1 MVFGLKYRHVIRV
14 THKKYKR
21 KKNMEKVKSFGAE
34 KLLILALCFAL
45 CIVSLL
51 PVFMFKSSAEY
62 ETEGRAFTAAD
73 VANPLSVLKPYTE
86 IPRAFAATV
95 RFDGGTDTVS
105 PIISN
110 AESRTATTRIAFE
123 ITAEGNPALNF
134 AYKFDG
140 LQRYEYIEKSSY
152 VEFDYNIIDKG
163 EVHLVVVNEI
173 VDGNSVYKLYAD
185 GELVDTV
192 TSYPY
197 VYNWDIVAVQSRTRT
212 FSLGSDDE
220 SYFSGAIKN
229 VAVYSEALTAE
240 EVAAVYA
247 SEEIVSHSNMMAYYD
262 FTSEENTDRFIK
274 DQTGNGHYASDLF
287 ENSKYT
293 ANDYAYSVAVVGD
306 TQSITIKDVNDGTDY
321 TSYIYEWIA
330 KNKDKKNIQ
339 FVMGLGDV
347 TEDNLSTEWQL
358 VADLHNKLED
368 IGLPYSVIQGNHDTV
383 GQLDKYFKDK
393 ANFTEAVKNGTIG
406 YFEGDSLANYYMT
419 FTAKDKNGNE
429 TNNKY
434 LVLALEC
441 KVPDEVIPWA
451 NQVIEEHSDYQ
462 VIITTHEY
470 VESTD
475 SYFLHRYP
483 TKDEG
488 TANDPYQ
495 IWMKLASQHE
505 NVIMVLSG
513 HWSIPTIFLKNPVVG
528 VNGNTVYEFLID
540 PQQFDIVQNYE
551 TGMVAMFYFSADGK
565 TVKTEYVSTYKSLKA
580 EELDE
585 TAPDVISNPYMSNH
599 TLDIGKMVTLSEVEC
614 EYGIIPAAYSNPET
628 YPFVIFKPDKTFV
641 GGYFDFGDVIKAMV
655 EIDASADYNVLMRRN
670 AEQYYSSDASELRGN
685 INIDLGGF
693 ILVKC
698 NSGYLINI
706 SVSDNSGVEGDDV
719 RGSFKIM
726 NGTINKCA
734 GEALVCVDYGTAD
747 AGLSKTFTV
756 TVDFED
762 VVIAKYSRDKG
773 TNLVFDTKE
782 TGYSNTSGDAM
793 AIVNSTFTNC
803 TFDYLYA
810 QVTGEALQ
818 LSGATGDRIVYN
830 VKIVGSEIVSTVGLS
845 FSDFAVVNDDT
856 NGRAD
861 SVVFA
866 KNSDGEFFIQRL
878 TSSAIAPGATELWYG
893 EDGETYV
900 PGISGTVDGYKIYKL
915 GGYTESKYGN
925 VPDGNDG
932 YAIWVFKNG
941 TFAGGFNEFGGNSGA
956 IAAAKIL
963 TDANTDEERGS
974 TVYIYF
980 VDDAPASS
988 AYVNLG
994 QSVGNIVVDLNG
1006 HTLTQEYT
1014 GESLFTTQAKVGT
1027 GIAPYSL
1034 TVIDGNIVLTQ
1045 RGILTFDAYGDGYV
1059 NAAEEYKEFTGKFE
1073 NVNFSYAEGSAATAF
1088 LGYYKN
1094 STLIAS
1100 KKTLYNVDFTDCT
1113 FDFTNAASM
1122 ATVMNVNDKNTSNSN
1137 DIIKVNVYG
1146 SEIITSNNALVL
1158 EDVHPTNGSSVHWE
1172 ASSEGN
1178 YLHMTVNGTTDAPTA
1193 KVNGGALAFVKASE
1207 TESSVTYTLESV
1219 GLNTKYGVVPN
1230 EYINKT
1236 FVLFSNRVCIG
1247 ASDVFSGTNSEERNN
1262 TSVLAIAKTYMWDN
1276 GLESDGSLAP
1286 NPKSVE
1292 IIMLKDY
1299 TAPYEYFD
1307 NLTQVKGSVTVDLDG
1322 HTFTNTT
1329 YMFRVHAKSYTFE
1342 STITVKNGNIVLG
1355 NAALMRF
1362 GNYGTVNGKK
1372 INMNYED
1379 VNFSLKSGSTLAHM
1393 IAEYYKQRDVT
1404 AFFDLTFTD
1413 CVFDITNATKK
1424 ITLFEANDPLT
1435 DYPTPLTFN
1444 YKIEGCE
1451 IKAKSMDSFTTWG
1464 VFNEKSSYEYGVS
1477 PTTGLYTTI
1486 TLPEGAAAPNPME
1499 EFVIGGKTL
1508 GYAKESEK
1516 TVDEIAYVTYVLGE
1530 MTKYGPIPP
1539 KFESVT
1545 SYPFVLFDQYGNC
1558 INASNL
1564 LYGNN
1569 TTTSIIHITKEYIKG
1584 NGTLYNA
1591 EDGTFGDGAIQ
1602 AFILMR
1608 CDYDMQS
1615 ENKYDHFSQIRGTV
1629 TIDLNG
1635 FTLNARDDKVTVL
1648 AYAKAWG
1655 DLITTSEMVF
1665 KNGSIVTVGRP
1676 LLAYRGEFNSA
1687 DGKKFI
1693 FRYEDINFKVEG
1705 STANFLASYDGVRDV
1720 VTEQIKMTSE
1730 VYFKNCVIDLT
1741 KATAGNILLFDLGDE
1756 YTSTNVTLDGVTI
1769 ISGNGA
1775 FSLSGKTNEASTGVL
1790 KCSGNGVTLVLP
1802 NGVEAPTDDVYAFVK
1817 VSADGENATY
1827 KLQPKAFVGYK
1838 IKTSVTLYSNIVY
1851 NVYIPE
1857 ANFNKAMI
1865 NGVDANATLVEI
1877 DGVNYYH
1884 VAINLPVAES
1894 LDDISLKVTLNSGDT
1909 TVDANWTL
1917 SVLKYAKSVVNG
1929 SYDDTTK
1936 TLMKDMLVYAA
1947 AAHTY
1952 FDNELDSAKA
1962 AEVALLTEGYTKD
1975 APTGDA
1981 KKPTDTTYF
1990 TDVAVYVGEVPSFR
2004 FYLAE
2009 GYTADDFTFKVGNR
2023 NATAIAGEGYVEI
2036 VMYAYMM
2043 LDDVTFTVNGTEV
2056 TESYNLYSYY
2066 EYVTDPA
2073 NTESSAELVAIVKGL
2088 MKYSASAADY
2098 RKAVIG
2104 SNN

>member
-1 MVFGLKYRHVIRV
+1 
-14 THKKYKR
+14 
-21 KKNMEKVKSFGAE
+21 MEKVKSFGAE

-51 PVFMFKSSAEY
+51 PVFMFKSSAEDST
-62 ETEGRAFTAAD
+62 TEGRAFTAAD
-73 VANPLSVLKPYTE
+73 VENPLMVLKPYTE
-86 IPRAFAATV
+86 TPRAFAATV
-95 RFDGGTDTVS
+95 RFDGGVDTAS

-110 AESRTATTRIAFE
+110 LKSYTVRHRIFE
-123 ITAEGNPALNF
+123 ITPEGNPAISSY
-134 AYKFDG
+134 YKFDG
-140 LQRYEYIEKSSY
+140 TQRYEYIEKSSY

-163 EVHLVVVNEI
+163 EVHLVAVDEI
-173 VDGNSVYKLYAD
+173 VDGKSVYKLYAD

-192 TSYPY
+192 YDYPY
-197 VYNWDIVAVQSRTRT
+197 VYDDDIYVLQRTRPY
-212 FSLGSDDE
+212 SIGCDAE
-220 SYFSGAIKN
+220 RYFSGVIKN

-262 FTSEENTDRFIK
+262 LTSEENTDRFIK
-274 DQTGNGHYASDLF
+274 DETGNGHYASDLF

-293 ANDYAYSVAVVGD
+293 ADDYAYSIAVIGD
-306 TQSITIKDVNDGTDY
+306 TQSLTIKDVNDGTDY

-330 KNKDKKNIQ
+330 QNKDEKNIQ

-347 TEDNLSTEWQL
+347 TDENLSTEWQL

-383 GQLDKYFKDK
+383 KQLDKFFKEK
-393 ANFTEAVKNGTIG
+393 ANFTEAVENGTIG
-406 YFEGDSLANYYMT
+406 YFEEDSLANYYMT
-419 FTAKDKNGNE
+419 FTATDKNGSE

-434 LVLALEC
+434 LVLNLEC

-451 NQVIEEHSDYQ
+451 NQVIKEHSEYQ
-462 VIITTHEY
+462 VIINTHEY
-470 VESTD
+470 VQFPD

-513 HWSIPTIFLKNPVVG
+513 HLSIPTISMKNPAVG

-540 PQQFDIVQNYE
+540 PQQFDIAQNYE

-580 EELDE
+580 AELDE

-685 INIDLGGF
+685 ITIDLGGF

-762 VVIAKYSRDKG
+762 VVLAKYSRDDG

-782 TGYSNTSGDAM
+782 TGYSNTTGDAC

-803 TFDYLYA
+803 TFDYYLA
-810 QVTGEALQ
+810 NVTGEPLQ
-818 LSGATGDRIVYN
+818 LSNGSYDRIVYN
-830 VKIVGSEIVSTVGLS
+830 VKVVGGEIRSKVGLS

-878 TSSAIAPGATELWYG
+878 TSGAIAPGATELWYG

-915 GGYTESKYGN
+915 GGYTASKYGN

-963 TDANTDEERGS
+963 TDANTDEEKGS

-994 QSVGNIVVDLNG
+994 QSIGNIIIDLNG
-1006 HTLTQEYT
+1006 HTLTQTYT
-1014 GESLFTTQAKVGT
+1014 GESLFTTQAKLGT
-1027 GIAPYSL
+1027 GLYPYSL
-1034 TVIDGNIVLTQ
+1034 TVINGNIVLTQ

-1100 KKTLYNVDFTDCT
+1100 KKALYNVDFTDCT

-1178 YLHMTVNGTTDAPTA
+1178 YLHMTVNGSTEAPTS
-1193 KVNGGALAFVKASE
+1193 KVNGGASAFVVASQ
-1207 TESSVTYTLESV
+1207 TDSSVTYTLESI
-1219 GLNTKYGVVPN
+1219 GTYIDGFGVLLD
-1230 EYINKT
+1230 EH
-1236 FVLFSNRVCIG
+1236 
-1247 ASDVFSGTNSEERNN
+1247 
-1262 TSVLAIAKTYMWDN
+1262 
-1276 GLESDGSLAP
+1276 
-1286 NPKSVE
+1286 
-1292 IIMLKDY
+1292 KDY
-1299 TAPYEYFD
+1299 TFAIFVGGVSVGASNEFLGTDGKVNGVSNTAAMAIARGKSREDGVAEVKILMLRDYTPSSSSTESYSNLGQVIAP
-1307 NLTQVKGSVTVDLDG
+1307 VTIDLGG
-1322 HTFTNTT
+1322 HTFNSKKVMFALETKSHANETT
-1329 YMFRVHAKSYTFE
+1329 FTL
-1342 STITVKNGNIVLG
+1342 KNGNVVLTTSFI
-1355 NAALMRF
+1355 RF
-1362 GNYGTVNGKK
+1362 ATYKMDGRKF
-1372 INMNYED
+1372 IMNCEN
-1379 VNFSLKSGSTLAHM
+1379 VNFSMKSGSTAQQM
-1393 IAEYYKQRDVT
+1393 ISTCEKKSDTSVN
-1404 AFFDLTFTD
+1404 AFFDINFTD
-1413 CVFDITNATKK
+1413 CVFDVRNASNHITIFRADDS
-1424 ITLFEANDPLT
+1424 A
-1435 DYPTPLTFN
+1435 YPTFPLMTVK
-1444 YKIEGCE
+1444 YKLNGCE
-1451 IKAKSMDSFTTWG
+1451 IIANSMDSFTTWG

-1486 TLPEGAAAPNPME
+1486 TLPEGAAAPNPKE
-1499 EFVIGGKTL
+1499 ELVIGGKTL
-1508 GYAKESEK
+1508 GYAKESEAA
-1516 TVDEIAYVTYVLGE
+1516 VDGTTYITYALGD

-1564 LYGNN
+1564 LYGN
-1569 TTTSIIHITKEYIKG
+1569 TTETSIIHITKEYIKG

-1608 CDYDMQS
+1608 CDYDLQS

-1655 DLITTSEMVF
+1655 GILTTTEMVF

-1676 LLAYRGEFNSA
+1676 LLAYRGEFDTA

-1705 STANFLASYDGVRDV
+1705 PTANFLALYNGVNTEK
-1720 VTEQIKMTSE
+1720 VTEQIKMSSE
-1730 VYFKNCVIDLT
+1730 VYFKNCVIDIT
-1741 KATAGNILLFDLGDE
+1741 KATAENILLFNLGDE

-1802 NGVEAPTDDVYAFVK
+1802 NGVEAPVDDVYAFVK
-1817 VSADGENATY
+1817 VSEDGENVTY
-1827 KLQPKAFVGYK
+1827 TLQPKAFVGYK
-1838 IKTSVTLYSNIVY
+1838 IKTSVTLYSNFVY
-1851 NVYIPE
+1851 NIYIPE

-1865 NGVDANATLVEI
+1865 NGVDAIAALVEI

-1884 VAINLPVAES
+1884 VAVNIPAPES
-1894 LDDISLKVTLNSGDT
+1894 LDDIKLTVKLNSGST

-1917 SVLKYAKSVVNG
+1917 NVLKYAKSVIG
-1929 SYDDTTK
+1929 GEYTDTVK

-1952 FDNELDSAKA
+1952 FNNELDSTKA

-1975 APTGDA
+1975 MPTGEA

-1990 TDVAVYVGEVPSFR
+1990 TDVAVYLGEVPSFR

-2009 GYTADDFTFKVGNR
+2009 GYTAESFTFTVGG
-2023 NATAIAGEGYVEI
+2023 NAVDVKEENGYVEI
-2036 VMYAYMM
+2036 VMYAYRM

-2073 NTESSAELVAIVKGL
+2073 NTESSAKLVAIVEGL
-2088 MKYSASAADY
+2088 MKYSVSAAAY
-2098 RKAVIG
+2098 RDSVIAAD
-2104 SNN
+2104 